1 MAAHQGYLYSVPQFD
16 FEDAVKPGGY
26 GAPGI
31 GDYDHDPSERQ
42 ERADTEGPHYTLN
55 SLSWREPAGT
65 TSRHSPPGK
74 EKDAEGKDVSL
85 VDLENAL
92 KEKRMLE
99 DRSQREKD
107 AIQRRIDSI
116 TSRLG
121 SHASPGAG
129 SPGGKDPGAEVLS
142 FSQSSMAGGNPTP
155 HDSPDALN
163 KPLSSA
169 TPLSTSSTSA
179 GAVSPRRPGRHEPA
193 GVVCGVGMTF
203 TFEGGTNRLVVCSLV
218 PPPGGMY
225 LDPQPFAPGDTLV
238 EVNGSS
244 VEPCPLVAPSL
255 LWGEPGTPVRLSMR
269 SPDVGGGMVEGCV
282 LRRHSEA
289 DGRMLLTEAGLRVC
303 GVGLVLEKLPGG
315 G

>member
-121 SHASPGAG
+121 CASLDALAPP
-129 SPGGKDPGAEVLS
+129 SPTRPPTP
-142 FSQSSMAGGNPTP
+142 SSSVQMPPPKHTQPKTRAQIARFAGGGLSRRQGPRCGGPVVQPEQYGRREPNP
-155 HDSPDALN
+155 
-163 KPLSSA
+163 
-169 TPLSTSSTSA
+169 
-179 GAVSPRRPGRHEPA
+179 PR
-193 GVVCGVGMTF
+193 
-203 TFEGGTNRLVVCSLV
+203 
-218 PPPGGMY
+218 
-225 LDPQPFAPGDTLV
+225 
-238 EVNGSS
+238 
-244 VEPCPLVAPSL
+244 
-255 LWGEPGTPVRLSMR
+255 
-269 SPDVGGGMVEGCV
+269 
-282 LRRHSEA
+282 
-289 DGRMLLTEAGLRVC
+289 
-303 GVGLVLEKLPGG
+303 
-315 G
+315 